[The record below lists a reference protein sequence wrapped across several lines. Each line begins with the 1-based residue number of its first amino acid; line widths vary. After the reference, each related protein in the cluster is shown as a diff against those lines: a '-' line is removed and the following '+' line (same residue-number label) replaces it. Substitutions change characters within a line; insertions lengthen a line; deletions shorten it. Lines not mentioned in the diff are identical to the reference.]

1 MKGFTLIEIAIVIF
15 VLGLTA
21 NQIIPIIKIT
31 QERKV
36 RALTQKELNELSEA
50 IYGFLIINY
59 RLPCPD
65 TNGDFQEDYNG
76 SQCQSVKGNVPT
88 VTLGT
93 EQQTDY
99 SGKPYQYEIVEKY
112 GKSNSLKK
120 IEQLPYHTE
129 IESTFGLARLIGMNT
144 QENIVSYYVLADRI
158 KTRY

>member
-1 MKGFTLIEIAIVIF
+1 MKGFTLIEVSVVLC
-15 VLGLTA
+15 VLGLLA
-21 NQIIPIIKIT
+21 SQLIPIVKIT

-65 TNGDFQEDYNG
+65 TNNDFQEDYNG
-76 SQCQSVKGNVPT
+76 SQCQSITGNVPT

-93 EQQTDY
+93 EQRTDY

-112 GKSNSLKK
+112 GKSDSLKN

-144 QENIVSYYVLADRI
+144 QENIVSYYVLADKI
-158 KTRY
+158 KSRF